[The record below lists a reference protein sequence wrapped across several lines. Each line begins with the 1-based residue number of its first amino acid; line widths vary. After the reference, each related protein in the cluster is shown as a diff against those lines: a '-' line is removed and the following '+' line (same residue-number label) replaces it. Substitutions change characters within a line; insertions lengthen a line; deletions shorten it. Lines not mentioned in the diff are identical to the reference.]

1 MEIWDV
7 CDINKN
13 IIQGRTS
20 VRGSDDMKDDEFHIV
35 VFGVVI
41 TPDKKLMVSKRH
53 PCKMFGGVWEFNG
66 GSAVSGETSRMAVE
80 RELVEETGLDISEC
94 YGEIVTSKVKY
105 WPGSNWIYD
114 VWVFVTEVDL
124 EKLTPQENEV
134 VEIELHSFEWVKEQ
148 LAAGNFTSLT
158 EEFIDS
164 VENYIKKLK

>member
-53 PCKMFGGVWEFNG
+53 PGKMFGGVWEFNG

-80 RELVEETGLDISEC
+80 RELLEETGLDISEC

-114 VWVFVTEVDL
+114 VWIFVTEVDL